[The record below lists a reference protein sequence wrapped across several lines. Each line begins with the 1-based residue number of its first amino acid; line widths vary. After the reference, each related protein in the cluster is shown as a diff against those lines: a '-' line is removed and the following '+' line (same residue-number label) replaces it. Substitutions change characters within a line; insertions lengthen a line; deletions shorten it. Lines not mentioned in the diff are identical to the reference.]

1 MSGSTTTNECGW
13 GTPSIGVEESTS
25 RVSYYAP
32 VASVLS
38 VIWGSNSGA
47 SCGRA
52 VENEGGDL
60 GARESSSDCS
70 WVDSIFE
77 GMSMGLAPLMTVD
90 EMGGG
95 AESDTTGEETTVNS
109 SPLCEVLS
117 SEETGGGMG
126 WVTGGLIE
134 MSGLPSVARA
144 AAMSSEVI
152 ERA

>member
-1 MSGSTTTNECGW
+1 
-13 GTPSIGVEESTS
+13 
-25 RVSYYAP
+25 
-32 VASVLS
+32 
-38 VIWGSNSGA
+38 
-47 SCGRA
+47 
-52 VENEGGDL
+52 
-60 GARESSSDCS
+60 
-70 WVDSIFE
+70 
-77 GMSMGLAPLMTVD
+77 MSMGLAPLMTVD

-152 ERA
+152 ERAWLSMDTGCDDLATRAKGSEA